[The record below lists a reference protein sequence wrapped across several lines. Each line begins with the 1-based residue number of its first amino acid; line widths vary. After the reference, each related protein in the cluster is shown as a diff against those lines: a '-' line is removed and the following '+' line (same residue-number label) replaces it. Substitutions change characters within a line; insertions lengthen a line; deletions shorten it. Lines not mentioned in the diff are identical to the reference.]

1 MLDVKNGN
9 IALFNESKRIIEQAR
24 VNGTYEQLISAVHEY
39 QQTHTAGIPN
49 HCILTK
55 EKERILKGILEYG
68 FCL

>member
-1 MLDVKNGN
+1 MEVKNGN

-24 VNGTYEQLISAVHEY
+24 ENGTYEQLMSVVHEY

-49 HCILTK
+49 HCIMTI
-55 EKERILKGILEYG
+55 EKERILKGTLEYG